1 MRQLLIL
8 SLLLNY
14 QILFSQVSQSQNL
27 TTPITLH
34 EIELKI
40 EEVYGRSFIENNTTL
55 VQFFNKLLKERIT
68 YITQERTSDEKYIK
82 LSSLSILNKNNSNLR
97 PDSQFIANEF
107 NPLKYNMN
115 FYSKITE
122 VYRFDNSDILIF
134 IAPQ

>member
-8 SLLLNY
+8 TLLLNY

-27 TTPITLH
+27 ISPITLH

-82 LSSLSILNKNNSNLR
+82 LSSLSILNKNNSNLSR
-97 PDSQFIANEF
+97 DSQFIANEF

-115 FYSKITE
+115 FYSKTTE
-122 VYRFDNSDILIF
+122 VYRFDNSDILIV

>member
-8 SLLLNY
+8 TLLLNY

-27 TTPITLH
+27 ISPITLH

-97 PDSQFIANEF
+97 RDSQFIANEF

-115 FYSKITE
+115 FYSKTTE
-122 VYRFDNSDILIF
+122 VYRFDNSDILIV

>member
-122 VYRFDNSDILIF
+122 VYRFDNSDILIV

>member
-1 MRQLLIL
+1 MRFLIL
-8 SLLLNY
+8 LLSLFNFHVA
-14 QILFSQVSQSQNL
+14 FSQVTQSQDL
-27 TTPITLH
+27 TTNLSH
-34 EIELKI
+34 QQIESRI
-40 EEVYGRSFIENNTTL
+40 EEVYGRAYIENNPSL
-55 VQFFNKLLKERIT
+55 VQFFLKLFKERIT

-97 PDSQFIANEF
+97 TDSQFIANEF

-122 VYRFDNSDILIF
+122 VYRFDNSDILIV